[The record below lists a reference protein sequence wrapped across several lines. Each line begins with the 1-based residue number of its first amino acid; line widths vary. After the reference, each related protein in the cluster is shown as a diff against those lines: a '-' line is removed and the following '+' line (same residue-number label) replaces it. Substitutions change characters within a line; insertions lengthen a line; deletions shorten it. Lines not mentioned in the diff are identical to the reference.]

1 VEISQQKRVYCSP
14 QNARALLLKIF
25 RYTPTFA
32 NPKDF
37 GVRTNGCQLSQLI
50 AVGRLADPVQAL
62 GQLLVIRINN
72 PVGWMILLA
81 PDTNCGPSAVVAHNE
96 DPNDIA
102 NDTKQEMIRE
112 PL

>member
-1 VEISQQKRVYCSP
+1 MPVRVPRLNHLRLQTDLVEISQQKRVYCSP

-25 RYTPTFA
+25 PLYPNIRQPQ
-32 NPKDF
+32 DF

-72 PVGWMILLA
+72 PVGWI
-81 PDTNCGPSAVVAHNE
+81 
-96 DPNDIA
+96 NDGA
-102 NDTKQEMIRE
+102 
-112 PL
+112 

>member
-25 RYTPTFA
+25 RYTLTFA
-32 NPKDF
+32 SP
-37 GVRTNGCQLSQLI
+37 RTLASGRMAVSFL

-62 GQLLVIRINN
+62 GPLLGIRINN

>member
-1 VEISQQKRVYCSP
+1 MAVSF
-14 QNARALLLKIF
+14 L
-25 RYTPTFA
+25 
-32 NPKDF
+32 
-37 GVRTNGCQLSQLI
+37 